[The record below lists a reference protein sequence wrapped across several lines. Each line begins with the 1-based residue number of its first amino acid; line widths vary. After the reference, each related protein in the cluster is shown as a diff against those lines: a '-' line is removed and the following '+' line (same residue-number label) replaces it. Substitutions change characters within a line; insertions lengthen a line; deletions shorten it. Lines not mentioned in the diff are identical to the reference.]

1 MMKLFSLN
9 LLLPSLI
16 LSEEIEVR
24 IPRTCKT
31 TSGDAC
37 RFPFKFQGKTY
48 YKCTYASSPTPWCAT
63 MVDRSGVVVTNR
75 WPSNLTIFFSNRF
88 CLYIGGVTVTLV
100 IGFLHVRLTRA
111 PQQPASQVEA
121 QDPTDLVSFLSDTME
136 RRTPLVRIL
145 LLADIGVPQPQDL
158 MAPI

>member
-88 CLYIGGVTVTLV
+88 CLYIGGVTVNLV
-100 IGFLHVRLTRA
+100 MGFLHVRLTHNH
-111 PQQPASQVEA
+111 QPHASQLEV
-121 QDPTDLVSFLSDTME
+121 QNPTDLVSFLSDTME
-136 RRTPLVRIL
+136 RHTLLV
-145 LLADIGVPQPQDL
+145 L
-158 MAPI
+158 M